1 MNERI
6 ISDITDFIFIADE
19 PQKADAILLPGG
31 SDPAIPER
39 AAELYHLGYAPVL
52 IPAGGQSVK
61 TGTFG
66 GVRIKADIYNGD
78 YETDCAFHTD
88 VLLKNG
94 VPLNAIIGEDRSG
107 YTKENA
113 LLSRKVADENGLL
126 VRKALIVCKAFHA
139 RRSLMCY
146 QLSFPDVEI
155 FVAPVDVYGI
165 SRDNWH
171 KQGYGVERVL
181 GELSRCGDQFVNEM
195 KEMSNNE

>member
-6 ISDITDFIFIADE
+6 ISGITDFIFISDE
-19 PQKADAILLPGG
+19 PQKADVILLPGG

-52 IPAGGQSVK
+52 IPAGGKGVK
-61 TGTFG
+61 NGKFG
-66 GVRIKADIYNGD
+66 GVKIKADIYNGS
-78 YETDCAFHTD
+78 YETDCAFYTD

-94 VPLNAIIGEDRSG
+94 VPLDAIIGEDKSG

-113 LLSRKVADENGLL
+113 LFSRKVADENGLL

-146 QLSFPDVEI
+146 QLSFPDAEI
-155 FVAPVDVYGI
+155 FVVPVDVYGI
-165 SRDNWH
+165 SHDNWC
-171 KQGYGVERVL
+171 KQEYGIERVL
-181 GELSRCGDQFVNEM
+181 GELTRCGNQFVNEM
-195 KEMSNNE
+195 KEVSNNE